1 MEENAELVISD
12 PQALENAK
20 KDLRDIK
27 GEITYIEDPYKA
39 VSQCHAIAILTEWDL
54 YRNIDYEKVFSKM
67 KKPAFVFDGRN
78 ILNHKKLFDMGF
90 NVYSVGRPPL
100 THFRVD

>member
-1 MEENAELVISD
+1 MFFF
-12 PQALENAK
+12 
-20 KDLRDIK
+20 IK
-27 GEITYIEDPYKA
+27 TVPYIEDPYKA

-78 ILNHKKLFDMGF
+78 ILNHKKLFDMG
-90 NVYSVGRPPL
+90 SEL
-100 THFRVD
+100 TKPTLR

>member
-20 KDLRDIK
+20 KDLRDIE
-27 GEITYIEDPYKA
+27 GEIAYIEDPYEA
-39 VSQCHAIAILTEWDL
+39 ASQCHAIAILTEWDL
-54 YRNIDYEKVFSKM
+54 YRNIDYEKIFRKM

-90 NVYSVGRPPL
+90 NVYSVGRPAL

>member
-1 MEENAELVISD
+1 M
-12 PQALENAK
+12 
-20 KDLRDIK
+20 
-27 GEITYIEDPYKA
+27 
-39 VSQCHAIAILTEWDL
+39 
-54 YRNIDYEKVFSKM
+54 IDYEKIFSKM

-90 NVYSVGRPPL
+90 NVYSVGRPAL

>member
-1 MEENAELVISD
+1 MLNWLSPIHR
-12 PQALENAK
+12 PLKTQK
-20 KDLRDIK
+20 KDLRDSK

-39 VSQCHAIAILTEWDL
+39 VSHCHAVAILTEWDL